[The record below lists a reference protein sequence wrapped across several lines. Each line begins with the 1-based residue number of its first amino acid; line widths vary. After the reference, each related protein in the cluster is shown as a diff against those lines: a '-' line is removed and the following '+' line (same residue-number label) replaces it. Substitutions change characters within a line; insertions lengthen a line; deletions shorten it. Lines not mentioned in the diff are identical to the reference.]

1 MLSEILGFLDN
12 LDVGK
17 KSGKFRVNLNK
28 NRIRSISAYSSNS
41 IFYFPMIV
49 SDQLTP
55 EEATMIM
62 RMSERMNASF
72 VIACINLMPFHR
84 IKADDKASIE
94 EYLSQFHQNLGFD
107 KDISGSAMQKFLGWT
122 DSLQESYHPDELK
135 QVQDFL
141 MECWE
146 KSKRDNMDFVK
157 LVSES
162 VSLHD
167 MYDIDPIDPKTR
179 IMQEQYFKTMEELDT
194 WGFIGEATDDMFDDW
209 TEEDLEDDED
219 YEDLDDEDWDE
230 DDIDPDDY
238 PEDAIDELLG
248 EAAMKAKKRNS
259 LPDDAFGLPSQRKF
273 PLNDKKHVRLA
284 IQMFKHCPEKDRKT
298 LAGNIKKAMTKY
310 NLDIDIGKDSAIYKY
325 MQECFASELSEGV
338 TSAAA
343 TPRDIRIR
351 NGCCSVAAKYLK
363 DDEDAET
370 IDDCT
375 AIKDCAICE
384 GTLKNLA
391 QDLPMIFSN
400 MTSKPMKDG
409 NWEKLEKNYEKMIK
423 SAKDMERI
431 NYIRRDLR
439 NGVTSMTKLLDKME
453 GVQAGDLNN
462 PNVAKMMK
470 SGNTPKKL
478 KAHIKWCKETAP
490 KLLNDRAKEI
500 RASKSVNESSVGEAV
515 SSIKFA
521 LESVSE
527 NKILSCK
534 NLTKLKTLE
543 NKLLKLKNRY
553 VKYLNRYK
561 KKYNENKKKGT
572 KSKLSIR
579 FNNMTISNPKAF
591 MLKFGEYIKII
602 NKRLKLVEKRR
613 AQLHSQKGDV
623 VMTKDWKDDKKVN
636 ETTELGDLGQMD
648 FEAVD
653 YCITAADQQLT
664 APDSQVFELVDEED
678 EETLDEASIPRHGVE
693 YDYGYK
699 DAQNRYISQARDA
712 SRKADRMA
720 DRLNAA
726 EQRNRRYEQLTKQ
739 ARQQAADER
748 KRATDAEK
756 AGAQAQ
762 RENERLQKQLADQ
775 QKTRAQ
781 QRNERNANQ
790 PSGFTFDRSRPQ
802 SDINPYLAADAKHT
816 EFHTFDRQVFTDMD
830 MKKAN
835 DAIPTFAKATIGFV
849 IDDTEEVISRDV
861 LVGIKSYIH
870 RAPSRELIDDVYNCI
885 INKRKFLKFVK
896 FITGEERSLSDLL
909 FGIRELRSD
918 ALDGKKGAGQWRSA
932 FKRRRRWAKMS
943 IPYLMKE
950 YTPNGT
956 VVMTMNEVDFI
967 KSEYGIDVMSPDHVK
982 MIMDADFLLA
992 FVVMDQANETV
1003 HVVYDGQGQNFQ
1015 TYTYAQL
1022 ERESNA
1028 VQNDRMLRSLYQA
1041 FSR

>member
-179 IMQEQYFKTMEELDT
+179 IMQKQYFKTMEELDT

-219 YEDLDDEDWDE
+219 YEDLDDDDWDE

-238 PEDAIDELLG
+238 PGDAIDELLG

-284 IQMFKHCPEKDRKT
+284 IQMFKHCPEKDRKE
-298 LAGNIKKAMTKY
+298 LAGNIKKAAKKFNMEIASNGTAADYLDENFVKRALYANGKFWTKTPFAKAGVA
-310 NLDIDIGKDSAIYKY
+310 IGKKAV
-325 MQECFASELSEGV
+325 A
-338 TSAAA
+338 
-343 TPRDIRIR
+343 R
-351 NGCCSVAAKYLK
+351 NLK
-363 DDEDAET
+363 EDGTVDDEEV
-370 IDDCT
+370 IDT
-375 AIKDCAICE
+375 PITE
-384 GTLKNLA
+384 G
-391 QDLPMIFSN
+391 
-400 MTSKPMKDG
+400 
-409 NWEKLEKNYEKMIK
+409 
-423 SAKDMERI
+423 
-431 NYIRRDLR
+431 
-439 NGVTSMTKLLDKME
+439 
-453 GVQAGDLNN
+453 
-462 PNVAKMMK
+462 
-470 SGNTPKKL
+470 
-478 KAHIKWCKETAP
+478 
-490 KLLNDRAKEI
+490 
-500 RASKSVNESSVGEAV
+500 SVGEAV

-636 ETTELGDLGQMD
+636 ETTELGDLSQMD

-678 EETLDEASIPRHGVE
+678 EETLDEAFIPRHGVE
-693 YDYGYK
+693 YDYGFK
-699 DAQNRYISQARDA
+699 DAQNRYIGQARDA

-748 KRATDAEK
+748 KRAADAEK